1 MTNIVSRPLELP
13 SRVSMRVDMD
23 TYPMRPYT
31 MPCDMYE
38 ESDLLGGLNGL
49 RRVAPF
55 QHDTW
60 FLEPF
65 YKDCTN
71 IIIDAEAG
79 KAYTDRGFPL
89 PDGIINKKCLSAFE
103 EQSQLNSWPTDVRYV
118 HCLRSWTNVDGNSA
132 VEGQAVLVVDM
143 IVKNADYLTRRRL
156 LESNFELLG
165 FKRTPMVHSPN
176 LIPRFPESDAADL
189 WAGLHLSN
197 QTMPGAPRYGG
208 IVEKRSDS
216 PYLHSKE
223 AECST
228 GMSWVFHPFKSLK

>member
-1 MTNIVSRPLELP
+1 MTNIVSQPLELP
-13 SRVSMRVDMD
+13 SRVSVRVDMD
-23 TYPMRPYT
+23 TYPMRPYKT
-31 MPCDMYE
+31 SCDMFE
-38 ESDLLGGLNGL
+38 ENAALGSSNGL

-89 PDGIINKKCLSAFE
+89 SDGIINKKCLKAFE
-103 EQSQLNSWPTDVRYV
+103 EQARLNDWPTDVRYV
-118 HCLRSWTNVDGNSA
+118 HCLRSWTNVDGSSA
-132 VEGQAVLVVDM
+132 VTGQAVLVIDL
-143 IVKNADYLTRRRL
+143 IVKNIAYLTRRRL
-156 LESNFELLG
+156 LERNFELLG
-165 FKRTPMVHSPN
+165 FKRTALVHTPN
-176 LIPRFPESDAADL
+176 LIPRFPEADAPDL

-197 QTMPGAPRYGG
+197 QEMPGHPRYGG
-208 IVEKRSDS
+208 IIEKRSDS

-223 AECST
+223 YECST
-228 GMSWVFHPFKSLK
+228 GMSWIYHPFKSLT